1 MREPLVGTPS
11 RGSGGGVQGLGATLD
26 AAREAGLLD
35 ASVRFAEQQLLLSLD
50 PGSLAARIEQ
60 MRLALGLQRPDGFI
74 DLALN
79 GFARLED
86 GSLRVPPPQ
95 QQALLHSALSIEELD
110 QLRHQS
116 QKQQFS
122 IERTAAI
129 AVASLAAGAPLVY
142 VLWLVRSG
150 VLLGS
155 YLSAL
160 PAWRLLDPLPILA
173 RGAEGED
180 KEEEED
186 DEALSLNLQ
195 GPADPLRGF
204 G

>member
-1 MREPLVGTPS
+1 
-11 RGSGGGVQGLGATLD
+11 
-26 AAREAGLLD
+26 
-35 ASVRFAEQQLLLSLD
+35 
-50 PGSLAARIEQ
+50 
-60 MRLALGLQRPDGFI
+60 MRLALGLQRPDEFI

-86 GSLRVPPPQ
+86 GSLRVSPQQ

-110 QLRHQS
+110 QMRHQS
-116 QKQQFS
+116 QEQQFS
-122 IERTAAI
+122 IERTASI

-180 KEEEED
+180 KEED

-195 GPADPLRGF
+195 SPADLLRGF